1 MYDFSCRMFWH
12 RRIFNVRPTRRT
24 KQQMKILVI
33 IPAYNESE
41 NIENL
46 INSIREQ
53 CPDADYL
60 VVNDCS
66 KDNTEQI
73 LQRTDANYMNN
84 PVNLGIGGT
93 VQGGYV
99 YALKNGY
106 DIAVQ
111 VDGDGQHDI
120 SYLQKMVGPIE
131 RDEADIVIGSRFIER
146 QGFQSSAGRRFGI
159 NFLSGLIKLCT
170 GIRVRDVTS
179 GFRAVN
185 RKFIEIYANDYPQDY
200 PEPEAI
206 VAGVMYG
213 GRIKEIPVKMKE
225 RVGGISSI
233 NLWKSFYY
241 MIKVSLAIIICRI
254 SFGIRR

>member
-1 MYDFSCRMFWH
+1 MFLR
-12 RRIFNVRPTRRT
+12 RRIFDVRPTRRT

-41 NIENL
+41 NIEKL

-53 CPDADYL
+53 CPYADYL

-66 KDNTEQI
+66 KDDTEEI
-73 LQRTDANYMNN
+73 LQRIGVNYMSN

-93 VQGGYV
+93 VQGGYI

-106 DIAVQ
+106 DIAIQ

-120 SYLQKMVGPIE
+120 SYLQKMIEPIE
-131 RDEADIVIGSRFIER
+131 KGEADIVIGSRFIER
-146 QGFQSSAGRRFGI
+146 QGFQSSVGRRFGI
-159 NFLSGLIKLCT
+159 NFLSGLIHLCT

-185 RKFIEIYANDYPQDY
+185 RKFIKIYANNYPQDY

-206 VAGVMYG
+206 VSGVMNG
-213 GRIKEIPVKMKE
+213 GRIKEVPVVMRE
-225 RVGGISSI
+225 RAGGTSSI
-233 NLWKSFYY
+233 NLWRSGYY
-241 MIKVSLAIIICRI
+241 MIKVSLAIIICRM